1 MLMEPRTFS
10 FLLALACAPASAA
23 ADICKYI
30 DADGRTVYSTV
41 PIKNAI
47 KQVCFKSA
55 APPPPAATDEESAAR
70 SERAVESEP
79 RARVDGATQAK
90 RDNDRRE
97 ILKAELAREKKL
109 LDEAQKRFDEEEAI
123 RYGDERNY
131 QKVLDRLKPYQD
143 TVNRHKRNVDSLQQ
157 ELANVR

>member
-1 MLMEPRTFS
+1 MLMESRVFA
-10 FLLALACAPASAA
+10 LLFALACTQASAA
-23 ADICKYI
+23 ADICKYV
-30 DADGRTVYSTV
+30 DDEGRTVYSTV
-41 PIKNAI
+41 PIKNGK

-70 SERAVESEP
+70 SERAVRSEP
-79 RARVDGATQAK
+79 HARVDGATQSK

-97 ILKAELAREKKL
+97 ILKAELSKEMKL
-109 LDEAQKRFDEEEAI
+109 LDEAQRRYEEEEAV
-123 RYGDERNY
+123 RSGDERNY